1 MFYCSYRRVSLL
13 YLQRQQVLFFAI
25 AKSCLYSSTEMILT
39 VEGAFSILG
48 GVSSHY
54 RDELDKE

>member
-1 MFYCSYRRVSLL
+1 
-13 YLQRQQVLFFAI
+13 
-25 AKSCLYSSTEMILT
+25 MILT

-54 RDELDKE
+54 RDELDKEWLIVCYPSNWTFTTNNLSDVMVQIML